1 MASGNESAPIII
13 KRKKIVA
20 GDGHHGGAWKVAYA
34 DFVTAMM
41 AFFMLMWLL
50 NATTEKQRK
59 GLADY
64 FSPNIS
70 ISRVSGGGE
79 KDLRGDSVFAEDTL
93 PQNGTGATD
102 QKQSKFQSE
111 LIEDQRLHLSGVGP
125 KTQEELD
132 KILRATLVESL
143 DGNSLMPHVS
153 ARFTDEGYAIRLN
166 DLPTA
171 ELFDGTTPSDLL
183 VKLSGALTEF
193 AELTN
198 QQIALKAAVASFPVV
213 LDKDPTWP
221 VSQAR
226 AEAFYTQLLDAGLNE
241 ARIARMTALGDR
253 YPVQENPMNIRNN
266 RLEFVLLK

>member
-13 KRKKIVA
+13 KRKKVVA

-79 KDLRGDSVFAEDTL
+79 KVLRGDSVFAEDTL

-102 QKQSKFQSE
+102 QNQAKFKTE
-111 LIEDQRLHLSGVGP
+111 LIEDTSLHLSGEGP
-125 KTQEELD
+125 KTEEELN

-143 DGNSLMPHVS
+143 EGNSLMPHVS
-153 ARFTDEGYAIRLN
+153 ARFTDEGYAIRFN

-171 ELFDGTTPSDLL
+171 ELFDGTEPSEILVDLTRA
-183 VKLSGALTEF
+183 LSEFARLTE
-193 AELTN
+193 
-198 QQIALKAAVASFPVV
+198 QKIALKAGVASFPLV
-213 LDKDPTWP
+213 LDEDPTWT

-226 AEAFYTQLLDAGLNE
+226 TERFYNQLLVFGLDPD
-241 ARIARMTALGDR
+241 RIARMTALGDR
-253 YPVQENPMNIRNN
+253 YPIQENPMNIRNN